1 MGESAPSGVPGGAPS
16 PGRRLVD
23 QAWFLM
29 MLPPLFWAS
38 NAVLGRAVAGEVPPI
53 GLAFWRWAL
62 GALLVLPFAWRHL
75 RQDARTLAT
84 HWKIVALLSLTGI
97 TVFNTFLYIGLN
109 STTALNSVM
118 IQSSM
123 PVLIVLMSF
132 ALFGDRV
139 SPRQGLGVAVSLA
152 GACTLIARGD
162 PAVLLGLQ
170 LNAGDLW
177 VFAAVLGYG
186 TYTALLRRRPAVHPL
201 SFVAVTF
208 GVGMAMLLPFYLWE
222 SLAVRPMPLTP
233 TALGAVAYVALFPSI
248 LAYLCFNRS
257 VALVGANTA
266 GLAIHLI
273 PVFGSLLAILFLGE
287 QPHLYH
293 AVGIAL
299 IAAGI
304 LLATRKRG

>member
-1 MGESAPSGVPGGAPS
+1 MGEPAGPPGAPAA
-16 PGRRLVD
+16 GRRLTD
-23 QAWFLM
+23 QAWLLM
-29 MLPPLFWAS
+29 LLPPLFWAS
-38 NAVLGRAVAGEVPPI
+38 NAVLGRAVAGAVPPV

-62 GALLVLPFAWRHL
+62 GVLLVLPFAWRHL
-75 RQDARTLAT
+75 RQDAPTLAA
-84 HWKIVALLSLTGI
+84 HWKMVALLSLTGI
-97 TVFNTFLYIGLN
+97 AVFNTFLYIGLN
-109 STTALNSVM
+109 TTTALNSVM
-118 IQSSM
+118 IQSTM
-123 PVLIVLMSF
+123 PVLIVLMSV
-132 ALFGDRV
+132 ALFRDRV
-139 SPRQGLGVAVSLA
+139 SPLQALGVAVSLA

-170 LNAGDLW
+170 LNTGDLW

-186 TYTALLRRRPAVHPL
+186 AYTALLRRRPAVHPL

-208 GVGMAMLLPFYLWE
+208 GGGMAMLLPFYLWE
-222 SLAVRPMPLTP
+222 TLTVRPMPLSL
-233 TALGAVAYVALFPSI
+233 TALGSVAYVALFPSI

-266 GLAIHLI
+266 GLSIHLI

-304 LLATRKRG
+304 LLATRKRA